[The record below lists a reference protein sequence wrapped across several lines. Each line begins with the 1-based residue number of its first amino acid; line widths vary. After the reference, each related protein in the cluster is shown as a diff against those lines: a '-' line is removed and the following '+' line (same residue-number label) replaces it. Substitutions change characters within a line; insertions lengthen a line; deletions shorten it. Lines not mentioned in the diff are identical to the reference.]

1 MDHRITDIDRVIK
14 NAINVMEESKYQIY
28 EICESAR
35 AELGSLESELNKVLK
50 ETLQTIDKVDRLEQE
65 YRLARIR
72 LTEVSRDFDR
82 YNENDIKAAYD
93 KATQLQLDLLV
104 YREKE
109 NYLKARRDDLQKRVK
124 IVENSIERAETIG
137 SQLNVVLEYLSG
149 DLNQVTRILESAKNR
164 QLIGLKIILAQ
175 EEERKRIA
183 REIHDGPAQ
192 SLANLVLRTEIA
204 ERMLNKQELQ
214 MVKHELV
221 DLKGQ
226 VRSGLEEIRKI
237 IFNLRPMALDDLG
250 LVPTLRKYV
259 QDFEEKTRIHSTFET
274 IGKEIRLPSAMEA
287 GIYRLVQEAFT
298 NVMKHAHASHVSLKL
313 QYQAQMVKISIQ
325 DNGAGFNTKFVE
337 ARSKNSSHFGLIGMR
352 ERVELLEGRMDI
364 ESNIGSG
371 TLITIHI
378 PINADNERRHK

>member
-149 DLNQVTRILESAKNR
+149 DLNQVTRILESAK
-164 QLIGLKIILAQ
+164 
-175 EEERKRIA
+175 
-183 REIHDGPAQ
+183 
-192 SLANLVLRTEIA
+192 
-204 ERMLNKQELQ
+204 
-214 MVKHELV
+214 
-221 DLKGQ
+221 
-226 VRSGLEEIRKI
+226 
-237 IFNLRPMALDDLG
+237 
-250 LVPTLRKYV
+250 
-259 QDFEEKTRIHSTFET
+259 
-274 IGKEIRLPSAMEA
+274 
-287 GIYRLVQEAFT
+287 
-298 NVMKHAHASHVSLKL
+298 
-313 QYQAQMVKISIQ
+313 
-325 DNGAGFNTKFVE
+325 
-337 ARSKNSSHFGLIGMR
+337 
-352 ERVELLEGRMDI
+352 
-364 ESNIGSG
+364 IGSSSASKSFWPRKKSASALRG
-371 TLITIHI
+371 KYTTVPPSLW
-378 PINADNERRHK
+378 PI